1 LDEKNNKT
9 GVAGLSAPQSSL
21 VDMIGSDPNDIP
33 ESAGIPRNSW
43 IKVVVI
49 GLLLCAF
56 YWSDLTMLVRGWLS
70 DANWSHGFIIPLFS
84 LYLLYNWRGKFFA
97 AHRRVCLWGLTI
109 VILALLVKV
118 YGAVVFPNNWIQ
130 QLTIPVMIF
139 GAVLYLC
146 GPRMAAI
153 TFVPIFFLALA
164 MPFPD
169 NLYQRISLPLQNFAA
184 KMSAMIL
191 SGCGVSVKVTSSH
204 LEIVST
210 SGQLQELTVAEAC
223 SGVRSLMAF
232 VALGVAM
239 AFVEQRAFWQRLVII
254 FAGIPIA
261 IFVNVIRVT
270 ATASMFYFDK
280 PELGK
285 DFMHHAMGM
294 VLLIPALLLLF
305 LLSVLLN
312 RIYVE
317 EDEDEHGDGE
327 PDASESDVSEAGA

>member
-1 LDEKNNKT
+1 MANPPT
-9 GVAGLSAPQSSL
+9 SQSSL
-21 VDMIGSDPNDIP
+21 VDMIGNDPQDITGSADIP
-33 ESAGIPRNSW
+33 RSSW
-43 IKVVVI
+43 IKGVVI
-49 GLLLCAF
+49 GLLLCGF
-56 YWSDLTMLVRGWLS
+56 YWSDMIKLTRVWLS
-70 DANWSHGFIIPLFS
+70 DSNWSHGFIIPLFS

-97 AHRRVCLWGLTI
+97 AHRRVCLWGLLI
-109 VILALLVKV
+109 VILGLLMKV
-118 YGAVVFPNNWIQ
+118 YGAVVLSNNWIQ

-146 GPRMAAI
+146 GPRMAGI

-164 MPFPD
+164 MPLPD

-184 KMSAMIL
+184 KSSAIIL
-191 SGCGVSVKVTSSH
+191 SGCGVTVKVTSSH

-210 SGQLQELTVAEAC
+210 SGKIQELTVAEAC

-239 AFVEQRAFWQRLVII
+239 AFVEARPFWQRLVIML
-254 FAGIPIA
+254 AGIPIA
-261 IFVNVIRVT
+261 IFVNVLRVT

-285 DFMHHAMGM
+285 NFMHHAMGM

-305 LLSVLLN
+305 LLSILLHKM
-312 RIYVE
+312 YVE
-317 EDEDEHGDGE
+317 EDDDENENGNS
-327 PDASESDVSEAGA
+327 DADSSDVPEVGV

>member
-1 LDEKNNKT
+1 M
-9 GVAGLSAPQSSL
+9 V
-21 VDMIGSDPNDIP
+21 
-33 ESAGIPRNSW
+33 
-43 IKVVVI
+43 
-49 GLLLCAF
+49 
-56 YWSDLTMLVRGWLS
+56 
-70 DANWSHGFIIPLFS
+70 
-84 LYLLYNWRGKFFA
+84 
-97 AHRRVCLWGLTI
+97 
-109 VILALLVKV
+109 LALLVKV

-164 MPFPD
+164 MPLPD

-191 SGCGVSVKVTSSH
+191 SGCGVTVRVTSSH
-204 LEIVST
+204 LDIVST
-210 SGQLQELTVAEAC
+210 SGKMQQLTVAEAC

-239 AFVEQRAFWQRLVII
+239 AFVEERPFWQRMVIV

-294 VLLIPALLLLF
+294 VLLIPALLILF
-305 LLSVLLN
+305 LLGVLLN
-312 RIYVE
+312 KMYID
-317 EDEDEHGDGE
+317 EDEDEDEGGTT
-327 PDASESDVSEAGA
+327 DADTSDVSEAGA

>member
-1 LDEKNNKT
+1 M
-9 GVAGLSAPQSSL
+9 AGLPTSQSSL
-21 VDMIGSDPNDIP
+21 VDMIGNDPQDIP
-33 ESAGIPRNSW
+33 ASAGIPRYSW

-56 YWSDLTMLVRGWLS
+56 YWSDLTKLVRGWLS

-97 AHRRVCLWGLTI
+97 AHRRVCLWGLMI
-109 VILALLVKV
+109 VLLGLLVKV

-153 TFVPIFFLALA
+153 TFVPIFFLTLA

-191 SGCGVSVKVTSSH
+191 SGCGVVVKVTSSH

-210 SGQLQELTVAEAC
+210 SGQIQELTVAEAC

-239 AFVEQRAFWQRLVII
+239 AFVEERAFWQRMVIVL
-254 FAGIPIA
+254 AGIPIA
-261 IFVNVIRVT
+261 IFVNVLRVT
-270 ATASMFYFDK
+270 ATASMFYYDK
-280 PELGK
+280 PQLGK

-294 VLLIPALLLLF
+294 VLLIPALLLLL
-305 LLSVLLN
+305 LLSTLLN
-312 RIYVE
+312 KMYIE
-317 EDEDEHGDGE
+317 EDEDEHDE
-327 PDASESDVSEAGA
+327 TNSDASDVPEVRV

>member
-1 LDEKNNKT
+1 MDEKNSKT
-9 GVAGLSAPQSSL
+9 DVTNMPVSSL
-21 VDMIGSDPNDIP
+21 ADMIGSDPQEISG
-33 ESAGIPRNSW
+33 SAGIPRSSW
-43 IKVVVI
+43 IKVVVL
-49 GLLLCAF
+49 GLLVCAF
-56 YWSDLTMLVRGWLS
+56 YWSDMTKLVRGWLS
-70 DANWSHGFIIPLFS
+70 DSNWSHGFIIPLFS

-97 AHRRVCLWGLTI
+97 AHRRVCLWGLMI
-109 VILALLVKV
+109 VVLALLIKV

-164 MPFPD
+164 MPLPD

-191 SGCGVSVKVTSSH
+191 TGCGVTVKVTSSH

-210 SGQLQELTVAEAC
+210 SGKMQQLTVAEAC

-239 AFVEQRAFWQRLVII
+239 AFVEERPFWQRMVIV

-261 IFVNVIRVT
+261 IFVNVLRVT
-270 ATASMFYFDK
+270 ATASMFYYDR

-294 VLLIPALLLLF
+294 VLLIPALLMLF
-305 LLSVLLN
+305 LLGVLLN
-312 RIYVE
+312 RMYVD
-317 EDEDEHGDGE
+317 EDEDEEDHRDADSDDG
-327 PDASESDVSEAGA
+327 ASDVSEVGA